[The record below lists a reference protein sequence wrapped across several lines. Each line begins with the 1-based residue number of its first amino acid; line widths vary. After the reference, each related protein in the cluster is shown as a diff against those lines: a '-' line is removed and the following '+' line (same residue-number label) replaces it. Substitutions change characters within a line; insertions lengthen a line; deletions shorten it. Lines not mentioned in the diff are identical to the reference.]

1 MKKKEGIYHE
11 NTNKLRIIFNSNSNE
26 NISIYC
32 SLYWLL
38 NRNLLQNSRQHK
50 KENVKI

>member
-1 MKKKEGIYHE
+1 MQNE
-11 NTNKLRIIFNSNSNE
+11 NIDKLYTVFNSNSNE
-26 NISIYC
+26 NIDIYC

-50 KENVKI
+50 KENVKN